1 MDNWSADKEF
11 LQTFR
16 AEAEERLHNM
26 AEGLMMLEN
35 APGDEELLKKL
46 FREAHTL
53 KGAAGMMGFD
63 VVRDLSHRVEDL
75 LSSLQKGQIT
85 LNKNRADILLETL
98 DRIEE
103 LLPDNDTC
111 QVSEIDISGLMERLA
126 LANDSHDIDSSS
138 KEMQAGQTVRP
149 VAAPGISAETPS
161 NEPETPPR
169 PAAATRNRNIVS
181 AVEAATGVEAS
192 TRGADPTIRVN
203 IERLDKLLNLM
214 GEIHVNQID
223 SESQVHELSDLQQSA
238 RELRNVFSS
247 LADQVEDLKHNSG
260 ADQIASFSEKLIQ
273 AEHRAEAISG
283 SIDDAASR
291 FKENTASRGLA
302 LDELQDRTLQV
313 RMLPLTNIF
322 NIYPRVIRDA
332 SSAGSKIVQLQT
344 SGEDTELDKRILE
357 QISDPLMHIIR
368 NCVDHGIEAPSVRG
382 AAGKPEQGTIR
393 LNAYQRGDRVEIEIE
408 DDGAGID
415 PEKVRKTAIEK
426 GLLEVN
432 DELSDED
439 LIDLIFR
446 PGFSTAETIT
456 EISGRGVGLDVVK
469 SNIEKLEGFVNVE
482 SEPGTGTRFTVSLP
496 VTLAVIKGLLVES
509 SDARFVIPLSSVKE
523 MVAVPEK
530 DIRTL
535 GSRRSFLMR
544 DIAIPIIDLLEYLG
558 GGETERA
565 GKRSQVVV
573 VGSDK
578 FMLGLEVGRLLGEQ
592 EVVIKPLGVFLG
604 SLPYI
609 AGLTILG
616 SGEAVVVLNIS
627 QLARKVKE
635 GTPGQHK
642 VKHEHQAG
650 IPVTRRKTVLVVE
663 DSLVVR
669 ELQRNILENAGYDV
683 DTAVDGTDALAQLL
697 QKPAD
702 CVVTDIEM
710 PRMNGFDLTS
720 AIRKTEDLRD
730 TPVIMVTSCSNDS
743 DKKLGIEVGA
753 DAYVIKGSFDQ
764 EILLKMIERL
774 VA

>member
-1 MDNWSADKEF
+1 MGTHMDNWSADKEF

-16 AEAEERLHNM
+16 AEAEERLHNL
-26 AEGLMMLEN
+26 AEGLMTLEN
-35 APGDEELLKKL
+35 VPGDEELLKKL

-63 VVRDLSHRVEDL
+63 TVRDLSHRVEDL
-75 LSSLQKGQIT
+75 LSSVQKGQIP

-103 LLPDNDTC
+103 LLPDSDNC
-111 QVSEIDISGLMERLA
+111 QVSEIDVSGLMERLA
-126 LANDSHDIDSSS
+126 LANDSHGIDSSN
-138 KEMQAGQTVRP
+138 EEIQGGQTVRP
-149 VAAPGISAETPS
+149 VATPGIAAETPAQ
-161 NEPETPPR
+161 EPETPPR
-169 PAAATRNRNIVS
+169 LAAATKTKNIAA
-181 AVEAATGVEAS
+181 AVEAEPS

-203 IERLDKLLNLM
+203 IEKLDKLLNLM
-214 GEIHVNQID
+214 GEILVNQID
-223 SESQVHELSDLQQSA
+223 SEGQVHELSDLQQSA

-247 LADQVEDLKHNSG
+247 LADQVEDLKNNSG

-291 FKENTASRGLA
+291 FKENTASRRLA

-313 RMLPLTNIF
+313 RMLPLTSIF

-332 SSAGSKIVQLQT
+332 SSVSSKIVRLQT

-368 NCVDHGIEAPSVRG
+368 NCVDHGIEAPSARV

-393 LNAYQRGDRVEIEIE
+393 LDAYQRGDRVEIEIK

-415 PEKVRKTAIEK
+415 PDKLRKSAIEK

-482 SEPGTGTRFTVSLP
+482 SEPGAGTRFTVSLP

-523 MVAVPEK
+523 MVAVSEK

-535 GSRRSFLMR
+535 GSRRSFLVR
-544 DIAIPIIDLLEYLG
+544 DIAIPLIDLLEYLG

-616 SGEAVVVLNIS
+616 SGAAVVVLNIS

-642 VKHEHQAG
+642 VKHEHQVG

-669 ELQRNILENAGYDV
+669 ELQRNILETAGYDV
-683 DTAVDGTDALAQLL
+683 NTAVDGADALIQLS

-710 PRMNGFDLTS
+710 PRMDGFDLTS

-730 TPVIMVTSCSNDS
+730 TPVIMVTSLGNDS
-743 DKKLGIEVGA
+743 DKKRGIEAGA

-764 EILLKMIERL
+764 DILLNTIERL

>member
-1 MDNWSADKEF
+1 MGTHMDNWSADKEF

-16 AEAEERLHNM
+16 AEAEERLHNL
-26 AEGLMMLEN
+26 AEGLMTLEN
-35 APGDEELLKKL
+35 VPGDEELLKKL

-63 VVRDLSHRVEDL
+63 TVRDLSHRVEDL
-75 LSSLQKGQIT
+75 LSSVQKGQIP

-103 LLPDNDTC
+103 LLPDSDNC
-111 QVSEIDISGLMERLA
+111 QVSEIDVSGLMERLA
-126 LANDSHDIDSSS
+126 LANDSHGIDSSN
-138 KEMQAGQTVRP
+138 EEIQGGQTVRP
-149 VAAPGISAETPS
+149 VATPGIAAETPAQ
-161 NEPETPPR
+161 EPETPPR
-169 PAAATRNRNIVS
+169 LAAATKTKNIAA
-181 AVEAATGVEAS
+181 AVEAEPS

-203 IERLDKLLNLM
+203 IEKLDKLLNLM
-214 GEIHVNQID
+214 GEILVNQID
-223 SESQVHELSDLQQSA
+223 SEGQVHELSDLQQSA

-247 LADQVEDLKHNSG
+247 LADQVEDLKNNSG
-260 ADQIASFSEKLIQ
+260 ADQIASFREKLIQ

-291 FKENTASRGLA
+291 FKENTASRRLA

-313 RMLPLTNIF
+313 RMLPLTSIF

-332 SSAGSKIVQLQT
+332 SSASSKIVRLQT

-368 NCVDHGIEAPSVRG
+368 NCVDHGIEAPSARV

-393 LNAYQRGDRVEIEIE
+393 LDAYQRGDRVEIEIK

-415 PEKVRKTAIEK
+415 PDKLRKSAIEK

-482 SEPGTGTRFTVSLP
+482 SEPGAGTRFTVSLP

-523 MVAVPEK
+523 MVAVSEK

-535 GSRRSFLMR
+535 GSRRSFLVR
-544 DIAIPIIDLLEYLG
+544 DIAIPLIDLLEYLG

-616 SGEAVVVLNIS
+616 SGAAVVVLNIS

-642 VKHEHQAG
+642 VKHEHQVG

-669 ELQRNILENAGYDV
+669 ELQRNILETAGYDV
-683 DTAVDGTDALAQLL
+683 NTAVDGADALIQLS

-710 PRMNGFDLTS
+710 PRMDGFDLTS

-730 TPVIMVTSCSNDS
+730 TPVIMVTSLGNDS
-743 DKKLGIEVGA
+743 DKKRGIEVGA

-764 EILLKMIERL
+764 DILLNTIERL